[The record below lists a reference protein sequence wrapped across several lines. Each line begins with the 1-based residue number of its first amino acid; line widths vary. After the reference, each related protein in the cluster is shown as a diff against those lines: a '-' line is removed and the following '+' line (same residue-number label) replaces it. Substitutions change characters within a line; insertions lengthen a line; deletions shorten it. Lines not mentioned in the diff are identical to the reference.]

1 MKLSSQDYIV
11 VEGHV
16 DIFELTRRLHLGEEA
31 PLRDNLM
38 PRFLKG
44 GIDVVFL
51 PVGGD
56 GVHHRD
62 GSERP
67 LVGSLDVLD
76 LFLREVEKTEGTAR
90 IILSKEDLPTHPD
103 PNHVYFLMELE
114 GGRPFQEDYSSG
126 KSMER
131 KLALLRCF
139 YRLGVRSVQLTHNGR
154 NELGDGL
161 NDRRTGGGLS
171 EFGVAVIKEMNR
183 LGMLVGVSHLSD
195 EGFFDALEVSE
206 SPIVATHSNA
216 RAVYDHPRNLSD
228 EQLKALAE
236 NGGVVGMHFLGMMMA
251 EPTMDHYLD
260 HIDHVI
266 QVTGSTRHVGI
277 GIHGFDPE
285 FTALFPYERASNMP
299 CAKEGLPYD
308 EHLGMMIEGLA
319 NRGYREAE
327 IADIMGGNYLR
338 VLRQVLR
345 A

>member
-1 MKLSSQDYIV
+1 MPGPEDYIV
-11 VEGHV
+11 VIGHR
-16 DIFELTRRLHLGEEA
+16 DIFELTERARHREVA
-31 PLRDNLM
+31 PLRDGWM
-38 PRFLKG
+38 PRLLEG
-44 GIDVVFL
+44 GGGVIFL

-62 GSERP
+62 YAQRP

-76 LFLREVEKTEGTAR
+76 LFLREVDKTEGAAR
-90 IILSKEDLPTHPD
+90 VLLSIEDLPDQPD
-103 PNHVYFLMELE
+103 PDHVYFLMELE

-195 EGFFDALEVSE
+195 PGFFDALDISE
-206 SPIVATHSNA
+206 APIVATHSNA
-216 RAVYDHPRNLSD
+216 RAVHDHPRNLSD
-228 EQLKALAE
+228 ELLKALAE
-236 NGGVVGMHFLGMMMA
+236 NGGVVGMHFLSMMMA

-260 HIDHVI
+260 HIDHIV
-266 QVTGSTRHVGI
+266 QVTGSTKHVGI

-285 FTALFPYERASNMP
+285 FTALFPHEQASNMP
-299 CAKEGLPYD
+299 HAKEGLPYD
-308 EHLGMMIEGLA
+308 EHLEMMIKGLA
-319 NRGYREAE
+319 GRGSNAEE

-338 VLRQVLR
+338 VLREVLN
-345 A
+345 

>member
-11 VEGHV
+11 TEGHI
-16 DIFELTRRLHLGEEA
+16 DIFEITNRLRMGEDA
-31 PLRDNLM
+31 PLRDSLM

-44 GIDVVFL
+44 GIDVIFL

-62 GSERP
+62 GSQRP
-67 LVGSLDVLD
+67 LVGSLDVYD

-90 IILSKEDLPTHPD
+90 VILSKEDIPEGPD
-103 PNHVYFLMELE
+103 PDHVYFLMELE

-131 KLALLRCF
+131 KLAMLRCF

-161 NDRRTGGGLS
+161 IDRGTGGGLS

-195 EGFFDALEVSE
+195 PGFFQALEVSDA
-206 SPIVATHSNA
+206 PIVATHSNA

-228 EQLKALAE
+228 EILKALAE
-236 NGGVVGMHFLGMMMA
+236 NGGVAGMHFLSLMMA
-251 EPTMDHYLD
+251 ESTMDHYLD
-260 HIDHVI
+260 HIDHIVK
-266 QVTGSTRHVGI
+266 VTGSTEHVGI

-285 FTALFPYERASNMP
+285 FTSLFPHEQASNMP
-299 CAKEGLPYD
+299 HAKEGLPNE

-319 NRGYREAE
+319 GRGYGEEE
-327 IADIMGGNYLR
+327 IAQIMGGNYLR
-338 VLRQVLR
+338 VLRQVLP
-345 A
+345 